1 MQGSD
6 PFQKIQSG
14 VELDCIFM
22 LYFSGDCAQRNP
34 FFMIGVLYMNMKIL
48 RQLGIILALCLAAEF
63 IVSMLPIAFPSSVT
77 AILILAALLGLKLL
91 QEGHIQETA
100 DFMLSNMAIVF
111 VPVSIGMVE
120 DIGLLKGRMKGFLI
134 VVCVSLVLTFLGTY
148 VTVRIVQICMERLA
162 GKGGAS
168 DE

>member
-1 MQGSD
+1 M
-6 PFQKIQSG
+6 
-14 VELDCIFM
+14 
-22 LYFSGDCAQRNP
+22 
-34 FFMIGVLYMNMKIL
+34 GVLYMNMKIL

-162 GKGGAS
+162 GKGGVS

>member
-1 MQGSD
+1 
-6 PFQKIQSG
+6 
-14 VELDCIFM
+14 
-22 LYFSGDCAQRNP
+22 
-34 FFMIGVLYMNMKIL
+34 MNMKIL

-162 GKGGAS
+162 GKGGVS